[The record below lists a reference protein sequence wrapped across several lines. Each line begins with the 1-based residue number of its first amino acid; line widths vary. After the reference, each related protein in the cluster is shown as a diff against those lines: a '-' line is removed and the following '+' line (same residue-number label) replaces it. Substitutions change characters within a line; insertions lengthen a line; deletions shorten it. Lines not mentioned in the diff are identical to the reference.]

1 MKNLMIAASV
11 AVLSLAAPALA
22 HAETGV
28 YGTVGYANID
38 IDPVNL
44 GAIQGRLGVTFTPNI
59 GVEGEIGFGVADDD
73 ILGTTVELSS
83 TYGLFLVGRAPVSEN
98 VNLFVRGGFAAGE
111 VDVGGTS
118 ASEEGGAYGAGVEA
132 FFTANDGVRL
142 DYTSYDF
149 GTDASVWSVS
159 YVRKF

>member
-11 AVLSLAAPALA
+11 AALSLVAPALA

-28 YGTVGYANID
+28 YGSVGYANID
-38 IDPVNL
+38 IDPVTL
-44 GAIQGRLGVTFTPNI
+44 GAIQGRLGVTFTPYV
-59 GVEGEIGFGVADDD
+59 GVEGEIGFGIADDD
-73 ILGTTVELSS
+73 ILGTSVELSS
-83 TYGLFLVGRAPVSEN
+83 TYGAFVVGRIPVSEN
-98 VNLFVRGGFAAGE
+98 VNLLARAGFASGE

-118 ASEEGGAYGAGVEA
+118 ASEDGGAFGAGVEA

-142 DYTSYDF
+142 DYTRYDF
-149 GTDASVWSVS
+149 GGDANVWSIS